1 MPSQAPSAFPLQSAE
16 RESEQPPGYEGRPC
30 KTFTD
35 SMQLQLPATEMSE
48 ILRRIAPGS
57 GQAYRIEN
65 AWVYAILQGVGA
77 LMEPH
82 GQLLDL
88 KATRELGKR

>member
-1 MPSQAPSAFPLQSAE
+1 
-16 RESEQPPGYEGRPC
+16 
-30 KTFTD
+30 
-35 SMQLQLPATEMSE
+35 MSE